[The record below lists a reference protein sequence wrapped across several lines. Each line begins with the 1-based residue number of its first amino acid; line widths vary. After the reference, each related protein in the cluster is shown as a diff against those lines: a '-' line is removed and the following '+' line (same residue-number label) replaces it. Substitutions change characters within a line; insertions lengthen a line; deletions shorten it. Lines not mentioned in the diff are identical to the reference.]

1 MNWTKN
7 QKKLLQAKNGR
18 IKNYLRGPE
27 VVPRFFNLDR
37 CYRNFVQIVI
47 KTILLVN
54 STEDSVMHERPRR
67 PLGDQE
73 QLGRA

>member
-7 QKKLLQAKNGR
+7 QKKLLQAKNGH

-27 VVPRFFNLDR
+27 VVPGFLNLDR
-37 CYRNFVQIVI
+37 WHRNLVQIVI